1 MAIGI
6 PALNQEKQRR
16 FQQAF
21 DQHGRKW
28 TFFLDIKSGGACTP
42 FRPAFNAP
50 WLPDQRCIKIL
61 RDRPGALDINY
72 DEQILALKNAKAE
85 YRQLMI
91 RAANFFNVPN
101 WNPDTDVPTAQM
113 RNDIGEPPLP
123 VEPVLAAKKGN
134 GFVLGLRGFDPN
146 KPGDVKLSE
155 ALVRWT
161 APPRGIDAIGNEG
174 DEFADEPVDEI
185 EEPTRGRK
193 RSRQP
198 VG

>member
-6 PALNQEKQRR
+6 PAINQEKQRR
-16 FQQAF
+16 HQQAF

-28 TFFLDIKSGGACTP
+28 TYHLDIKSGGACTP
-42 FRPAFNAP
+42 FYPAFNAP
-50 WLPDQRCIKIL
+50 WLPDQRCIRIE
-61 RDRPGALDINY
+61 RDRPGALVIDY
-72 DEQILALKNAKAE
+72 DQQVLQLRNAKTE
-85 YRQLMI
+85 YRTLLI
-91 RAANFFNVPN
+91 RAANHFNVPN

-123 VEPVLAAKKGN
+123 VEPVLAARKGN
-134 GFVLGLRGFDPN
+134 GFVLGLRPYDGN
-146 KPGDVKLSE
+146 KPGDVKLAD
-155 ALVRWT
+155 ALARWT
-161 APPRGIDAIGNEG
+161 APARGIAAIGDEG
-174 DEFADEPVDEI
+174 EEFADEDEI